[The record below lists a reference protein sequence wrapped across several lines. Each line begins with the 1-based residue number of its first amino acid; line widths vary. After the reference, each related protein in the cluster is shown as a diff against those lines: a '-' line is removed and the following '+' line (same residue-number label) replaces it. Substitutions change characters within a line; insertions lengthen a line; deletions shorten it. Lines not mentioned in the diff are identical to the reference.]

1 MFKTWLIS
9 NLGIVYVVCAL
20 IIIGLSAVFLPTES
34 VSENE
39 TSTWFIALYGIVA
52 ISCVLLFAAEPSI
65 GPIVS
70 VFLLVGL
77 YIFFIYTLKHPED
90 GSEVPEKAI
99 RTMNTI
105 VISLSVLCSIP
116 AFFIARYANVN
127 FYDVVSRRWMYRNSA
142 KSVFE
147 STWKYTFNRFCM
159 AFLVVF
165 CLLLDLA
172 LVIILAAGKHS
183 SVLDPWLNLK

>member
-1 MFKTWLIS
+1 MFKTWLVA
-9 NLGIVYVVCAL
+9 NLGIVYAVCAL
-20 IIIGLSAVFLPTES
+20 MIFGLSAIILPIE
-34 VSENE
+34 VGEGE
-39 TSTWFIALYGIVA
+39 TPTGLIALCGIVV
-52 ISCVLLFAAEPSI
+52 ISCVIVFAVEPTS

-70 VFLLVGL
+70 VIFLVGF
-77 YIFFIYTLKHPED
+77 YIYMIYVLKHPED

-105 VISLSVLCSIP
+105 VISLSVISSVP
-116 AFFIARYANVN
+116 AFFIARYANAN
-127 FYDVVSRRWMYRNSA
+127 FYDVVSHRWMYRNSA

-172 LVIILAAGKHS
+172 IVIILAADEHS
-183 SVLDPWLNLK
+183 SILEPWLK

>member
-1 MFKTWLIS
+1 MLKTWLIA

-20 IIIGLSAVFLPTES
+20 IIIGLSAIFLPTEG
-34 VSENE
+34 VGEDE
-39 TSTWFIALYGIVA
+39 PSTWLIALCGIVA
-52 ISCVLLFAAEPSI
+52 ISCVMIFAAEPSA
-65 GPIVS
+65 GPIVC

-77 YIFFIYTLKHPED
+77 YVYFIYFLKHPED

-105 VISLSVLCSIP
+105 VISLSAICSVP
-116 AFFIARYANVN
+116 AFFIARYANIN

-142 KSVFE
+142 KDVFE

-172 LVIILAAGKHS
+172 LVIILAVGKHPS
-183 SVLDPWLNLK
+183 ILDPWLNLK